1 MHHEKQVAEK
11 ELATLQEPFGSR
23 SQSVTLPRDMGE
35 PKKKDS
41 APPPDLLRER
51 DEVLQSFS
59 RGAKLT
65 EHFVQE
71 YSRIREH
78 ALTLEAANAR
88 LRAQLEADD
97 ALAKLLGKV
106 ERLEVERQELLK
118 RTERAERAQISFD
131 ERFGEVEHEFAS
143 LANLFV
149 ASNQLHASLTPR
161 GVVRRIKEILAQLVG
176 AEAYA
181 MYIASSDGRELVP
194 VASEGVPGDRLV
206 PLSFEGS
213 RVGRVVHS
221 RQAFVDEE
229 REPNRIDFD
238 DPPVIIPLGI
248 DETSVGAIVIY
259 GTLQQKPH
267 FSHTDFELF
276 KLLGQ
281 HAAAALVGAALFE
294 QAGRRIPG
302 AESFRDVSL

>member
-1 MHHEKQVAEK
+1 
-11 ELATLQEPFGSR
+11 
-23 SQSVTLPRDMGE
+23 MGE
-35 PKKKDS
+35 ATKRNS
-41 APPPDLLRER
+41 APPPDLMRER

-65 EHFVQE
+65 EQFMQE

-78 ALTLEAANAR
+78 ALDLEESNSR

-106 ERLEVERQELLK
+106 ERLEQERQDLLK
-118 RTERAERAQISFD
+118 RTERAEKAKVSFD
-131 ERFGEVEHEFAS
+131 ERFGEVEIEFAS

-181 MYIASSDGRELVP
+181 MYISSSDGKELVP
-194 VASEGVPGDRLV
+194 VASEGVPGDLLV
-206 PLSFEGS
+206 PLPLEGS
-213 RVGRVVHS
+213 PVGAVVHS
-221 RQAFVDEE
+221 RQAVIDED
-229 REPNRIDFD
+229 RETNRIDFD
-238 DPPVIIPLGI
+238 RPPVIIPLGV
-248 DETSVGAIVIY
+248 DDTALGAIVIY
-259 GTLQQKPH
+259 GTLEQKPR
-267 FSHTDFELF
+267 FSSTDFELF

-294 QAGRRIPG
+294 QAGRRLPG
-302 AESFRDVSL
+302 AEAFRDVSV

>member
-1 MHHEKQVAEK
+1 
-11 ELATLQEPFGSR
+11 
-23 SQSVTLPRDMGE
+23 MGE
-35 PKKKDS
+35 ATKRNS
-41 APPPDLLRER
+41 APPPDLMRER

-65 EHFVQE
+65 EHFMQE

-78 ALTLEAANAR
+78 ALQLEESNAR

-106 ERLEVERQELLK
+106 ERLEQERQDLLK
-118 RTERAERAQISFD
+118 RTERAEKAQVSFD
-131 ERFGEVEHEFAS
+131 ERFGEVESEFAS

-181 MYIASSDGRELVP
+181 MYIASSDGKDLVP
-194 VASEGVPGDRLV
+194 VASEGVPGDFLV
-206 PLSFEGS
+206 SLPFEGS
-213 RVGRVVHS
+213 TVGAVVHS
-221 RQAFVDEE
+221 RQAVIDEE
-229 REPNRIDFD
+229 RDTNQIDFEH
-238 DPPVIIPLGI
+238 PPVIIPLGV
-248 DETSVGAIVIY
+248 DETAVGAIVIY
-259 GTLQQKPH
+259 GTLEQKPR
-267 FSHTDFELF
+267 FSPTDFELF

-294 QAGRRIPG
+294 QAARRLPG
-302 AESFRDVSL
+302 AEAFRDVSV

>member
-1 MHHEKQVAEK
+1 
-11 ELATLQEPFGSR
+11 
-23 SQSVTLPRDMGE
+23 MGE
-35 PKKKDS
+35 ATKRNS
-41 APPPDLLRER
+41 SPPPDLMRER

-65 EHFVQE
+65 EHFMQE

-78 ALTLEAANAR
+78 ALELEESNAR

-106 ERLEVERQELLK
+106 ERLEKERQDLLR
-118 RTERAERAQISFD
+118 RTERAEKAQNSFD
-131 ERFGEVEHEFAS
+131 ERFGEVESEFAS

-181 MYIASSDGRELVP
+181 MYIASSDGKDLVP
-194 VASEGVPGDRLV
+194 VASEGVPGEFLV
-206 PLSFEGS
+206 SLPLEGS
-213 RVGRVVHS
+213 AVGAVVHS
-221 RQAFVDEE
+221 RQAVIDEE
-229 REPNRIDFD
+229 RETNQIDFAR
-238 DPPVIIPLGI
+238 PPVIIPLDV
-248 DETSVGAIVIY
+248 DEASVGAIVIY
-259 GTLQQKPH
+259 GTLEQKAR

-294 QAGRRIPG
+294 QSGRRLPG
-302 AESFRDVSL
+302 AEAFRDVSV

>member
-1 MHHEKQVAEK
+1 
-11 ELATLQEPFGSR
+11 
-23 SQSVTLPRDMGE
+23 MGE
-35 PKKKDS
+35 GTKRNS
-41 APPPDLLRER
+41 SPPPDLMRER

-65 EHFVQE
+65 EHFMQE
-71 YSRIREH
+71 YSRIRSR
-78 ALTLEAANAR
+78 ALDLEQENER

-97 ALAKLLGKV
+97 AVARLLSKV
-106 ERLEVERQELLK
+106 ERLEAERRELLS
-118 RTERAERAQISFD
+118 RTEQAEKAQDTFD

-181 MYIASSDGRELVP
+181 MYIISADSKELVP

-206 PLSFEGS
+206 ILGANSSKVGEAIHARKSVIEEDRDTSQVDFE
-213 RVGRVVHS
+213 R
-221 RQAFVDEE
+221 
-229 REPNRIDFD
+229 
-238 DPPVIIPLGI
+238 PPVIIPLDV

-259 GTLQQKPH
+259 GTLEQKTR

-294 QAGRRIPG
+294 KANRKLPG
-302 AESFRDVSL
+302 AEAFRDISV